1 LNDGQFPRDFN
12 WKLTTASTVTVED
25 MGFGAVVIR
34 RDNGDVVFRGN
45 QDYAADV
52 NLPAL
57 LGQKEWIISDG
68 HGNELRRVSV
78 TGAAQ

>member
-1 LNDGQFPRDFN
+1 LNEGQFPADFN
-12 WKLTTASTVTVED
+12 WKLTSASTVAMED
-25 MGFGAVVIR
+25 LGYDAVVIR

-68 HGNELRRVSV
+68 HGNELRRVAV

>member
-1 LNDGQFPRDFN
+1 LNDGQFPGDFN
-12 WKLTTASTVTVED
+12 WKLTTASKVSAED

-45 QDYAADV
+45 QDYTADV

-78 TGAAQ
+78 SGGEK